1 MQNNPENSS
10 TTNLSKHSPSGF
22 SMSTVFLVRGIENKH
37 EVYRNKD
44 CTKKFCESLIQ
55 HAMKIMNF
63 EKKKMKLLTKEQQE
77 SFKNS
82 HICHICE
89 E

>member
-37 EVYRNKD
+37 AE
-44 CTKKFCESLIQ
+44 I
-55 HAMKIMNF
+55 KIVR
-63 EKKKMKLLTKEQQE
+63 K
-77 SFKNS
+77 SFVNR
-82 HICHICE
+82 
-89 E
+89 